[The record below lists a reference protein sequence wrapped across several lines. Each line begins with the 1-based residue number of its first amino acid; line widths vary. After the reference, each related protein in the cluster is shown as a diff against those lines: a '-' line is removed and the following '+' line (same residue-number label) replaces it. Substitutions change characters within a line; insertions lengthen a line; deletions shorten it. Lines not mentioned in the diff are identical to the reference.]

1 MRLIEDILERVLEEM
16 PHLQAD
22 IDDSCGF
29 CTEEFVQELR
39 KSLERYF
46 HDQDLYPIPEQ

>member
-29 CTEEFVQELR
+29 CTEEFVGVFYGI
-39 KSLERYF
+39 YF
-46 HDQDLYPIPEQ
+46 ALLIRLPRARTAG